1 MPILLT
7 VEIKRKKI
15 LDFFCILLYFC
26 DRTATSQQKAK
37 IAKIAESAFEVSQI
51 HISERKYQE
60 F

>member
-37 IAKIAESAFEVSQI
+37 IAEIAFEVSQI